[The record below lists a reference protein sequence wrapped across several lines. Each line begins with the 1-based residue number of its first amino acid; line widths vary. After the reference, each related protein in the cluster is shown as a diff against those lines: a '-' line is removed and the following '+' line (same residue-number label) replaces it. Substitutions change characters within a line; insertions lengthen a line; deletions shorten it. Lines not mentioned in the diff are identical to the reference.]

1 MGHFLSKLQEPHFQ
15 SDLSTLVG
23 FISSKIA
30 LVGDIKL
37 HENYFPWHE
46 LKKEKSYHQLHNMHI

>member
-1 MGHFLSKLQEPHFQ
+1 MFIVCSLKWYDGKMGHFLSKLQEPHFQ

-37 HENYFPWHE
+37 HENYFP
-46 LKKEKSYHQLHNMHI
+46 